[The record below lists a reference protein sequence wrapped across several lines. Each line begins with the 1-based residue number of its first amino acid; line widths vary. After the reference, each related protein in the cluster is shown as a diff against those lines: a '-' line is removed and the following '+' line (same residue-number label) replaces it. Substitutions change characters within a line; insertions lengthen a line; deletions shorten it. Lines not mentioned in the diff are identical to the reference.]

1 MKRAI
6 IPAAGFGTRMHM
18 HPGQSKEM
26 LIDPV
31 TQQPLIQ
38 WHLNY
43 CTKYNLTPLIIT
55 RKEKIDLIEYCNK
68 LNVETLI
75 IEPKGE
81 WMSTIE
87 ASRPYWEEMNVVLF
101 PDSKFSDDE
110 KKMNEFFQ
118 SLDFKFIECCFG
130 VQEVEDSSKW
140 CVVTE
145 EGVFEK
151 TKQGPGT
158 AIVVFGFKKKTNL
171 FLELSQNK
179 TAYIKYYHI
188 FNIHNY
194 VDLTRTGTIEKIY
207 V

>member
-6 IPAAGFGTRMHM
+6 IPAAGLGTRMGM
-18 HPGQSKEM
+18 LPNQSKEL

-31 TQQPLIQ
+31 TNQPLIQ
-38 WHLNY
+38 WHFNY
-43 CTKYNLTPLIIT
+43 CAKYNLVPLVVT
-55 RKEKIDLIEYCNK
+55 RKEKTDLIEYCNK
-68 LNVETLI
+68 QNIQVLI
-75 IEPKGE
+75 VEPKGE
-81 WMSTIE
+81 WYDTIQQ
-87 ASRPYWEEMNVVLF
+87 SKSYWEEMNVVLF
-101 PDSKFSDDE
+101 PDSKFTDDD

-145 EGVFEK
+145 EGIFEK

-158 AIVVFGFKKKTNL
+158 AIVVFGFKKRTNL

-179 TAYIKYYHI
+179 TTHIKYYHI
-188 FNIHNY
+188 FNINNFT
-194 VDLTRTGTIEKIY
+194 DLTRTGVIEKVY